1 MRNEALDLRDVKEGT
16 MSDWIM
22 TEDDYYALLDDI
34 RAELID
40 GRLFYMESPSV
51 DHQRIVVKLI
61 SQIDRYIEVHDGNCE
76 VLPDLDTKLDTAED
90 TIVRP
95 DISVICDPDKLTERR
110 CEGAPDWIIEIV
122 SPGNPKHGYL
132 TKLELYQ
139 RTGVREYWIVD
150 PRKKAV
156 TVYRLDENDFDMTC
170 YTFNDK
176 IRVGIYE
183 DLIIDFGSVYDTV

>member
-1 MRNEALDLRDVKEGT
+1 MINEALDLRDVKEGT
-16 MSDWIM
+16 MSDRIM
-22 TEDDYYALLDDI
+22 TEDDYYALPDDV

-40 GRLFYMESPSV
+40 GRLFYMESPGLT
-51 DHQRIVVKLI
+51 HQTVYGELFYQISAYIKSKNGSCRIV
-61 SQIDRYIEVHDGNCE
+61 
-76 VLPDLDTKLDTAED
+76 PDFDTKLDTTND

-95 DISVICDPDKLTERR
+95 DISRICDPDKLTERR

-122 SPGNPKHGYL
+122 SPGNPKHDYL

-150 PRKKAV
+150 PRKKTV

-170 YTFNDK
+170 YSFQDK
-176 IRVGIYE
+176 VQVGIYD
-183 DLIIDFGSVYDTV
+183 DLTIDFAVI

>member
-1 MRNEALDLRDVKEGT
+1 MINEALLDLRELEGKA
-16 MSDWIM
+16 MADRIM
-22 TEDDYYALLDDI
+22 TEDDYYALPDDV

-40 GRLFYMESPSV
+40 GRLFYMESPGLT
-51 DHQRIVVKLI
+51 HQTVYGELFYQISAYIKSKNGSCRIV
-61 SQIDRYIEVHDGNCE
+61 
-76 VLPDLDTKLDTAED
+76 PDFDTKLDTAED

-95 DISVICDPDKLTERR
+95 DISIICDPDKLTERR

-122 SPGNPKHGYL
+122 SPGNPKYDYL

-150 PRKKAV
+150 PRKKTV

-170 YTFNDK
+170 YSFQDK
-176 IRVGIYE
+176 IKAGIYD
-183 DLIIDFGSVYDTV
+183 DLMIDFAVI

>member
-1 MRNEALDLRDVKEGT
+1 MINEALLDLRELEGKA
-16 MSDWIM
+16 MADRIM
-22 TEDDYYALLDDI
+22 TEDDYYALPDDV

-40 GRLFYMESPSV
+40 GRLFYMESPNV
-51 DHQRIVVKLI
+51 NHQRIVGKLI
-61 SQIDRYIEVHDGNCE
+61 ILIGRYIEEHGGSCE

-95 DISVICDPDKLTERR
+95 DISIICDPDKLTERR

-122 SPGNPKHGYL
+122 SPSNPKHDYL

-150 PRKKAV
+150 PRKKTV
-156 TVYRLDENDFDMTC
+156 TAYRLDENDFDMTC
-170 YTFNDK
+170 YSFQDK
-176 IRVGIYE
+176 IKVGIYD
-183 DLIIDFGSVYDTV
+183 DLMIDFAVI

>member
-16 MSDWIM
+16 MSDRIM
-22 TEDDYYALLDDI
+22 TEDDYYALPDDV

-40 GRLFYMESPSV
+40 GRLFYMESPGLT
-51 DHQRIVVKLI
+51 HQKLLGRLYKVI
-61 SQIDRYIEVHDGNCE
+61 SNYIDSKNGNCQ
-76 VLPDLDTKLDTAED
+76 VIMDFDMKLDTAED

-122 SPGNPKHGYL
+122 SPGNPKHDYL

-170 YTFNDK
+170 YSFQDK
-176 IRVGIYE
+176 VQVGIYD
-183 DLIIDFGSVYDTV
+183 DLTIDFAVLYT